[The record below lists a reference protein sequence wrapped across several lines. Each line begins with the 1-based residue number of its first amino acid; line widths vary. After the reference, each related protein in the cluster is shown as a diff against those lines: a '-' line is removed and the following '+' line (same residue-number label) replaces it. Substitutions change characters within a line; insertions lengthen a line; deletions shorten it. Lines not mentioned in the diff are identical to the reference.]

1 MKNELYKLVTERKR
15 ISIGK
20 IHKHLGIDPTCEED
34 RKKVWQVGQGLAE
47 LARERHITLDVSTGT
62 RVFYAV

>member
-1 MKNELYKLVTERKR
+1 MKAELNKLVAERKR
-15 ISIGK
+15 ISIGR

-34 RKKVWQVGQGLAE
+34 RKKVWQVGQGLAQ
-47 LARERHITLDVSTGT
+47 LVRERHVTLDVTTGT